1 MNQNSRLTLFHWLE
15 NRIFYGWIIVAAAL
29 ISVAVLIGIRFS
41 FGIFFKSLEAEF
53 GLTRAALSGVYSAYT
68 LIAAVVAIV
77 GGWALDRYGPR
88 RVVSVMA
95 LITGIAL
102 LLTSQTTSIW
112 QVFLSYSILLSIGT
126 GASLPLLMS
135 VVSRWFYQKRGFALG
150 IATSG
155 TGLGVLVVSPLAA
168 YLISSVG
175 WRVSYVVLAVVVW
188 LVVISAAML
197 LRRDPGEIG
206 AFPDGVNSSTRGE
219 SRIGEEKFSP
229 SNGLTLLEAMGT
241 RSFWLMVGIW
251 MFYAF
256 NLNLVL
262 THLVPHST
270 DAGISSIRASTVVSV
285 MGVFHIIARLS
296 AGRISDSI
304 GRKIPAITS
313 GVIGAIAL
321 VWLIWSNNLWML
333 YLFAVLFGV
342 SWGGIGVTTIAMV
355 SDIFGESHLGKIMGT
370 IEVGFAVG
378 SATGSALGGLV
389 FDATGSY
396 TIAFLTGAVAM
407 LLLAFLIYFTRREM
421 VTETQAN
428 Q

>member
-15 NRIFYGWIIVAAAL
+15 NRIFYGWVIVAAAL
-29 ISVAVLIGIRFS
+29 ISVAILVGIRFS

-53 GLTRAALSGVYSAYT
+53 GLTRTTLSGVYSAYT
-68 LIAAVVAIV
+68 LIVAVVGIV

-88 RVVSVMA
+88 RGVSAMA
-95 LITGIAL
+95 LITGTAL
-102 LLTSQTTSIW
+102 LLTSQAASIW

-155 TGLGVLVVSPLAA
+155 TGLGVLVMSPFAA
-168 YLISSVG
+168 YLISSMG
-175 WRVSYVVLAVVVW
+175 WRMSYVVLALLVW
-188 LVVISAAML
+188 LVVIPAAML

-206 AFPDGVNSSTRGE
+206 SFPDGISSTTRGA
-219 SRIGEEKFSP
+219 SRIGEGKFSP
-229 SNGLTLLEAMGT
+229 STGLTLPEAMGT

-285 MGVFHIIARLS
+285 MGVFHISARLA

-304 GRKIPAITS
+304 GRKIPAIT
-313 GVIGAIAL
+313 GVVIGAMAL
-321 VWLIWSNNLWML
+321 VWLIWSYNLWTL
-333 YLFAVLFGV
+333 YLFAVLFGIA
-342 SWGGIGVTTIAMV
+342 WGGIGVTTIVMV

-396 TIAFLTGAVAM
+396 TIAFLIGAVAM
-407 LLLAFLIYFTRREM
+407 LILAFLIYFTRREM
-421 VTETQAN
+421 VIETQAK

>member
-1 MNQNSRLTLFHWLE
+1 MTQNSRLTLFHWFE

-29 ISVAVLIGIRFS
+29 ISIAMLIGIRFS

-53 GLTRAALSGVYSAYT
+53 GLTRAALSGIFSAYT

-88 RVVSVMA
+88 RVVITMG
-95 LITGIAL
+95 LFTGISL
-102 LLTSQTTSIW
+102 LITSQTTSVW
-112 QVFLSYSILLSIGT
+112 QIFLSYSILLSIGT
-126 GASLPLLMS
+126 GASLSVIMS
-135 VVSRWFYQKRGFALG
+135 VVSRWFYQKRGLALG

-155 TGLGVLVVSPLAA
+155 TGLGVLVVSPFAA

-175 WRVSYVVLAVVVW
+175 WRTSYVVLAVVVW
-188 LVVISAAML
+188 LVVIPAAML
-197 LRRDPGEIG
+197 LRQDPREIG
-206 AFPDGVNSSTRGE
+206 AFPDGVNSTTGGA
-219 SRIGEEKFSP
+219 SRIDEGKVS
-229 SNGLTLLEAMGT
+229 SSTGLTLREAMGT

-262 THLVPHST
+262 THLVPHIT

-285 MGVFHIIARLS
+285 MGVFHIITRLS

-304 GRKIPAITS
+304 GRKIPAITCV
-313 GVIGAIAL
+313 VIGAISL
-321 VWLIWSNNLWML
+321 VWLIWSYNLWML
-333 YLFAVLFGV
+333 YLFAVLFGIA
-342 SWGGIGVTTIAMV
+342 WGGIGVTTIAMV

-378 SATGSALGGLV
+378 SASGSALGGLV

-396 TIAFLTGAVAM
+396 AIAFLTGAVVM
-407 LLLAFLIYFTRREM
+407 LLLAFLIYFTRRET
-421 VTETQAN
+421 VTGIQVN